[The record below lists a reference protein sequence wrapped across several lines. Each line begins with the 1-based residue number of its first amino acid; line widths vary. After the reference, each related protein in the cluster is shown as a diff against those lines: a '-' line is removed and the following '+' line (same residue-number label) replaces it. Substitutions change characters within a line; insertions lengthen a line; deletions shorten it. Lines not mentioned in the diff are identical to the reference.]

1 MQPEDKIRN
10 AEKAIQALKRHIDK
24 GTCPASLKYTARAN
38 IVADKDFKEDV
49 KRIRKYSESEYVKAL
64 TRFHYRDIDRHR
76 AELHRNKRPRVQNK
90 ASTGR
95 KVKSYSKKGAPSAP
109 ELSNVN
115 AKNITKTAEDMQE
128 KIAQFNAMMLKL
140 QEMTNKPV
148 EKYKCLFS
156 ESNDN
161 QRAIKKQNLSNKKR
175 KESKRNKRTKQ
186 FNARLEANKKHIKNL
201 SNNNMTTE
209 QINLLGRGLKFIPTP
224 LTKQTQI
231 RRQLLQDFDQFTR
244 RMRLQYI
251 FQGEDNEP
259 HPFHIKSTWVPPIQ
273 PSVALESYLEKVKL

>member
-1 MQPEDKIRN
+1 M
-10 AEKAIQALKRHIDK
+10 
-24 GTCPASLKYTARAN
+24 SLRYTARAN
-38 IVADKDFKEDV
+38 IAADKAFREDV
-49 KRIRKYSESEYVKAL
+49 ERIRKYSESEYVKAL

-95 KVKSYSKKGAPSAP
+95 KVKSCSKKGTPSVP

-115 AKNITKTAEDMQE
+115 AKNITKIAGDMQE

-161 QRAIKKQNLSNKKR
+161 QRAINKQNQSNKKW
-175 KESKRNKRTKQ
+175 KECKRNKHTKQ

-201 SNNNMTTE
+201 SNNSMTTE

-224 LTKQTQI
+224 LTKTNTNTASTLARFLSI
-231 RRQLLQDFDQFTR
+231 CKKNAPTIHLSGWRQR
-244 RMRLQYI
+244 A
-251 FQGEDNEP
+251 
-259 HPFHIKSTWVPPIQ
+259 SPI
-273 PSVALESYLEKVKL
+273 PR